1 MRRSRATSTSPR
13 KPSRTMSPPSSESSR
28 WSAGRKRPP
37 TSPSTETRSAKGRP
51 FDTAPACRDLPQS
64 HLSALGAPTPTH
76 DAEVMHPSVLLL
88 SAFITSGATADVT
101 SSLDLHL
108 ATDSTGLQA
117 QLTTNVREGM
127 HATVNWDAAGVT
139 GSALVTVGPASLTL
153 NKTDGQ
159 PLRIDVAGL
168 SVVSPFPLGERP
180 GQHQLMAASAPLMMA
195 ASAPFAAPSVGV
207 LENLGSFSSG
217 VLDEIVRWVRTV
229 VPFLLLG
236 LLLILLLPTLG
247 GGVRGT
253 AMRPPWERLGV
264 GLLALIAMPSASIA
278 LLVGGVFLG
287 VWWLGL
293 MMVGLCAIALAAGY
307 TYSGMVVGR
316 VLFDRLGW
324 TSLNIFWALLGG
336 LALIS
341 VLTLIPYVGAF
352 VALASVT
359 YGMGALLLAPRTPA
373 ATSHPPRWLR
383 NVHLPA
389 LPARR
394 PPAFPEVPRG

>member
-1 MRRSRATSTSPR
+1 M
-13 KPSRTMSPPSSESSR
+13 
-28 WSAGRKRPP
+28 
-37 TSPSTETRSAKGRP
+37 
-51 FDTAPACRDLPQS
+51 
-64 HLSALGAPTPTH
+64 HL
-76 DAEVMHPSVLLL
+76 SVLLV
-88 SAFITSGATADVT
+88 SAFIATGAAADVT
-101 SSLDLHL
+101 SNLDLHL
-108 ATDSTGLQA
+108 ATGSSGLQA
-117 QLTTNVREGM
+117 QLTTNVRDGM
-127 HATVNWDAAGVT
+127 QATVNLDAAGVT

-159 PLRIDVAGL
+159 PLRLDVAGL
-168 SVVSPFPLGERP
+168 SVVSPFHLGESSS
-180 GQHQLMAASAPLMMA
+180 QHQRMA
-195 ASAPFAAPSVGV
+195 ASAPFAAPPASA
-207 LENLGSFSSG
+207 LENLGTFGGG

-253 AMRPPWERLGV
+253 AMRPPWERIGIGV
-264 GLLALIAMPSASIA
+264 LALIAMPSASIA

-316 VLFDRLGW
+316 ILFDRLGW

-359 YGMGALLLAPRTPA
+359 YGIGALLLAPRTPS

>member
-1 MRRSRATSTSPR
+1 MHLLAL
-13 KPSRTMSPPSSESSR
+13 
-28 WSAGRKRPP
+28 
-37 TSPSTETRSAKGRP
+37 
-51 FDTAPACRDLPQS
+51 F
-64 HLSALGAPTPTH
+64 LSAY
-76 DAEVMHPSVLLL
+76 
-88 SAFITSGATADVT
+88 ATTVAAADVT
-101 SSLDLHL
+101 SSLDFHL
-108 ATDSTGLQA
+108 ATGSSGLQA
-117 QLTTNVREGM
+117 QLTSNIREGL

-139 GSALVTVGPASLTL
+139 GKALVTVGPATVTL
-153 NKTDGQ
+153 NKNGGQ
-159 PLRIDVAGL
+159 PLRVDLAGL
-168 SVVSPFPLGERP
+168 SVVSPVPLPEKP
-180 GQHQLMAASAPLMMA
+180 SQPHLVAAR
-195 ASAPFAAPSVGV
+195 APFAAAPSAGV
-207 LENLGSFSSG
+207 LESLGSFSSG

-264 GLLALIAMPSASIA
+264 GVLALIAMPSASIA

-293 MMVGLCAIALAAGY
+293 MMVGLCAVALAAGY
-307 TYSGMVVGR
+307 TYSGMVLGR

-352 VALASVT
+352 VALASIT
-359 YGMGALLLAPRTPA
+359 YGIGALLLAPRTPA

-394 PPAFPEVPRG
+394 RGAFPEVPRG

>member
-1 MRRSRATSTSPR
+1 M
-13 KPSRTMSPPSSESSR
+13 
-28 WSAGRKRPP
+28 
-37 TSPSTETRSAKGRP
+37 
-51 FDTAPACRDLPQS
+51 
-64 HLSALGAPTPTH
+64 HLSA
-76 DAEVMHPSVLLL
+76 VFLL
-88 SAFITSGATADVT
+88 AFIGTAAAADVT
-101 SSLDLHL
+101 SNLDLHI
-108 ATDSTGLQA
+108 ATGSAGLQA
-117 QLTTNVREGM
+117 QMTTNVRNGM
-127 HATVNWDAAGVT
+127 HANVNWDSGGVT
-139 GSALVTVGPASLTL
+139 GSALVPIGPATLTL

-159 PLRIDVAGL
+159 PLRLDVAGL
-168 SVVSPFPLGERP
+168 SIISPFPLGERAS
-180 GQHQLMAASAPLMMA
+180 QHQLVAAST
-195 ASAPFAAPSVGV
+195 PFTAAPSASV
-207 LENLGSFSSG
+207 LDNLGSFSSG
-217 VLDEIVRWVRTV
+217 VLDELVRWVRTV

-264 GLLALIAMPSASIA
+264 GLLAVIAMPSATIA

-293 MMVGLCAIALAAGY
+293 MMLGLSAVALAAGY

-336 LALIS
+336 LAVIS

-352 VALASVT
+352 VALAAVT
-359 YGMGALLLAPRTPA
+359 YGLGALLLAPRTPG
-373 ATSHPPRWLR
+373 ATSPPARWLR
-383 NVHLPA
+383 NLHLPT

-394 PPAFPEVPRG
+394 PPALPEVPRG

>member
-28 WSAGRKRPP
+28 WSAGRKLPP

-51 FDTAPACRDLPQS
+51 FDTATSLSRPPPKS

-76 DAEVMHPSVLLL
+76 DAEVMHLSVLFLW
-88 SAFITSGATADVT
+88 AFITGAAADVT
-101 SSLDLHL
+101 SSLDFHV
-108 ATDSTGLQA
+108 TTGSTGLQA
-117 QLTTNVREGM
+117 QFTTNVRQGL

-139 GSALVTVGPASLTL
+139 GNALVTVGPTTLTL

-159 PLRIDVAGL
+159 PLRVDLAGL
-168 SVVSPFPLGERP
+168 SVVSAFPLAETP
-180 GQHQLMAASAPLMMA
+180 SQQHLLAAR
-195 ASAPFAAPSVGV
+195 APFAAPSAGV
-207 LENLGSFSSG
+207 LENLGSFSRG

>member
-1 MRRSRATSTSPR
+1 M
-13 KPSRTMSPPSSESSR
+13 
-28 WSAGRKRPP
+28 
-37 TSPSTETRSAKGRP
+37 
-51 FDTAPACRDLPQS
+51 
-64 HLSALGAPTPTH
+64 HLS
-76 DAEVMHPSVLLL
+76 VLFL
-88 SAFITSGATADVT
+88 SAFITTGAAADVT

-108 ATDSTGLQA
+108 ATGSTGLQA

-139 GSALVTVGPASLTL
+139 GSALVTVGPATLTL

-159 PLRIDVAGL
+159 PLRLDVAGL
-168 SVVSPFPLGERP
+168 SVVSPFPLGEGSSP
-180 GQHQLMAASAPLMMA
+180 HQLMAAA
-195 ASAPFAAPSVGV
+195 AAFAAPSAGA
-207 LENLGSFSSG
+207 LENLGSFGSV

-293 MMVGLCAIALAAGY
+293 MMLGLCAVALAAGY
-307 TYSGMVVGR
+307 TFAGMVLGR
-316 VLFDRLGW
+316 ALFDRLGW

-359 YGMGALLLAPRTPA
+359 YGMGALLLAPRTPT
-373 ATSHPPRWLR
+373 ATSLPPRWLR
-383 NVHLPA
+383 HVQLPG

-394 PPAFPEVPRG
+394 PPAIPGAPRG

>member
-1 MRRSRATSTSPR
+1 M
-13 KPSRTMSPPSSESSR
+13 
-28 WSAGRKRPP
+28 
-37 TSPSTETRSAKGRP
+37 
-51 FDTAPACRDLPQS
+51 
-64 HLSALGAPTPTH
+64 HLS
-76 DAEVMHPSVLLL
+76 VLFLW
-88 SAFITSGATADVT
+88 AFITTAAAADVT
-101 SSLDLHL
+101 SSLDFHV
-108 ATDSTGLQA
+108 TTGSTGLQA
-117 QLTTNVREGM
+117 QFTTDVRQGL

-139 GSALVTVGPASLTL
+139 GNALVTVGPTTLTL

-159 PLRIDVAGL
+159 PLRLDVAGL
-168 SVVSPFPLGERP
+168 SVVSPFPPGERSS
-180 GQHQLMAASAPLMMA
+180 GHQRMA
-195 ASAPFAAPSVGV
+195 ASAPFAAPSAGA
-207 LENLGSFSSG
+207 LENLSSFSSG

-264 GLLALIAMPSASIA
+264 GVLALIAMPSASIA

-293 MMVGLCAIALAAGY
+293 IMVSLCALALAAGY

-359 YGMGALLLAPRTPA
+359 YGIGALLLAPRTPA

-389 LPARR
+389 LPARGR
-394 PPAFPEVPRG
+394 RAFPEAPRG

>member
-1 MRRSRATSTSPR
+1 M
-13 KPSRTMSPPSSESSR
+13 
-28 WSAGRKRPP
+28 
-37 TSPSTETRSAKGRP
+37 
-51 FDTAPACRDLPQS
+51 
-64 HLSALGAPTPTH
+64 HLS
-76 DAEVMHPSVLLL
+76 VLFLW
-88 SAFITSGATADVT
+88 AFITGAAADVT
-101 SSLDLHL
+101 SSLDFHV
-108 ATDSTGLQA
+108 TTGSTGLQA
-117 QLTTNVREGM
+117 QFTTNVRQGL

-139 GSALVTVGPASLTL
+139 GNALVTVGPTTLTL

-159 PLRIDVAGL
+159 PLRVDVAGL
-168 SVVSPFPLGERP
+168 SVVSPLPLGETP

-195 ASAPFAAPSVGV
+195 ASAPFAAPSAGV

-293 MMVGLCAIALAAGY
+293 MMVGLCAVALAAGY
-307 TYSGMVVGR
+307 TYSGMVIGR